1 MQLATPHSTRR
12 KARILVVDDDPG
24 LLRLLTIRLRAEN
37 YEVEAVESAALALAA
52 TSRFRPE
59 LVITDLRMDQMDGI
73 GLLKELQSRY
83 PGLKVII
90 LTAHGTIPDAVHA
103 TQLGAFGFLTKPVDK
118 QELLDQVQKAL
129 RISGFAD
136 NDEDWRAAIIT
147 RSSLVEEKLAQ
158 AHMVAGT
165 DARVLITGE
174 SGTGKELL
182 ARAIHNASPRRAKP
196 FVAINCSAMAE
207 NLLESELFGHIKGS
221 FTGAVRDHQ
230 GLFQAADGGTLL
242 LDEIGDMPMR
252 LQVKLLRVLQENNI
266 RPIGATEAIPVN
278 VRVISATHRDLQQ
291 LMMSG
296 QFREDLYYRL
306 NVVHIEMPPLNRRR
320 EDIPLLVSHFLA
332 QISNESGVRKIYAPE
347 AVELLATADWPGNIR
362 QLSNV
367 VRQNVALSQTP
378 IVPVELVQQ
387 SLGGT
392 QSKLPSFDEARD
404 EFTRSYL
411 SQILQITGGN
421 VSQAARLAKRNRTD
435 FYKLLS
441 RHQLTPET
449 SRGDEAQ
456 AVHRCINGAV
466 SAPFSV
472 LAVSHEL
479 ISP

>member
-1 MQLATPHSTRR
+1 VTPNQTGKR

-37 YEVEAVESAALALAA
+37 YDVEAVESGQLALAA
-52 TSRFRPE
+52 ASRFRPD

-73 GLLKELQSRY
+73 GLLKELQNRW

-103 TQLGAFGFLTKPVDK
+103 TQMGAFGFLTKPVDK

-129 RISGFAD
+129 RISGFG
-136 NDEDWRAAIIT
+136 NSDEDWRSDIIT
-147 RSSLVEEKLAQ
+147 RSAAMEEKLAQ

-165 DARVLITGE
+165 DARVLITGD

-182 ARAIHNASPRRAKP
+182 ARAIHSASPRRNKP

-207 NLLESELFGHIKGS
+207 NLLESELFGHEKGS
-221 FTGAVRDHQ
+221 FTGATHAHR
-230 GLFQAADGGTLL
+230 GLFLAADGGTLM

-252 LQVKLLRVLQENNI
+252 LQVKLLRVLQENLI
-266 RPIGATEAIPVN
+266 RPVGSPDAIPIN

-291 LMMSG
+291 LMSGG

-306 NVVHIEMPPLNRRR
+306 NVVHIEMPPLSRRR
-320 EDIPLLVSHFLA
+320 EDIPLLVAHFLA
-332 QISNESGVRKIYAPE
+332 QIAKESGVRKIYAPE

-362 QLSNV
+362 QLQNV

-378 IVPVELVQQ
+378 IIPVELVQQ
-387 SLGGT
+387 SLGGGPGR
-392 QSKLPSFDEARD
+392 LPSFDEARD

-435 FYKLLS
+435 FYKLLG
-441 RHQLTPET
+441 RHQLTPEEFKQ
-449 SRGDEAQ
+449 R
-456 AVHRCINGAV
+456 
-466 SAPFSV
+466 
-472 LAVSHEL
+472 
-479 ISP
+479 

>member
-1 MQLATPHSTRR
+1 MLAAMQLATPHSTKR

-136 NDEDWRAAIIT
+136 NDEDWRAEIIT

-441 RHQLTPET
+441 RHQLTPEDFKG
-449 SRGDEAQ
+449 R
-456 AVHRCINGAV
+456 
-466 SAPFSV
+466 
-472 LAVSHEL
+472 
-479 ISP
+479 

>member
-1 MQLATPHSTRR
+1 MQLATPHTPKR

-129 RISGFAD
+129 RISGFMD
-136 NDEDWRAAIIT
+136 SDEDWRAEIIT
-147 RSSLVEEKLAQ
+147 RSSLVEEKLSQ

-182 ARAIHNASPRRAKP
+182 ARAIHNASPRRTKP

-266 RPIGATEAIPVN
+266 RPIGATDAIPVN

-306 NVVHIEMPPLNRRR
+306 NVVHIDMPPLNRRR

-362 QLSNV
+362 QLANV

-378 IVPVELVQQ
+378 IIPVELVQQ

-441 RHQLTPET
+441 RHQLTPEDFKG
-449 SRGDEAQ
+449 R
-456 AVHRCINGAV
+456 
-466 SAPFSV
+466 
-472 LAVSHEL
+472 
-479 ISP
+479 

>member
-1 MQLATPHSTRR
+1 MQAAMQLATPHSTKR

-136 NDEDWRAAIIT
+136 NDEDWRAEIIT

-221 FTGAVRDHQ
+221 FTGAVRDHA

-266 RPIGATEAIPVN
+266 RPIGATDAIPVN

-378 IVPVELVQQ
+378 IIPVELVQQ

-441 RHQLTPET
+441 RHQLTPEDFK
-449 SRGDEAQ
+449 SR
-456 AVHRCINGAV
+456 
-466 SAPFSV
+466 
-472 LAVSHEL
+472 
-479 ISP
+479 

>member
-1 MQLATPHSTRR
+1 MHAAMQLATPHSTKR

-129 RISGFAD
+129 RISGFVD
-136 NDEDWRAAIIT
+136 SEEDWRSEIIT
-147 RSSLVEEKLAQ
+147 RSSVVEEKLSQ

-182 ARAIHNASPRRAKP
+182 ARAIHKASPRRNKP

-221 FTGAVRDHQ
+221 FTGAVRDHA

-266 RPIGATEAIPVN
+266 RPIGATDAIAVN
-278 VRVISATHRDLQQ
+278 VRVISSTHRDLQQ

-306 NVVHIEMPPLNRRR
+306 NVVHIDMPPLNRRR

-362 QLSNV
+362 QLANV

-441 RHQLTPET
+441 RHQLTPEDFKG
-449 SRGDEAQ
+449 R
-456 AVHRCINGAV
+456 
-466 SAPFSV
+466 
-472 LAVSHEL
+472 
-479 ISP
+479 

>member
-1 MQLATPHSTRR
+1 MQAAMQLATPHSTKR

-136 NDEDWRAAIIT
+136 NDEDWRAEIIT

-221 FTGAVRDHQ
+221 FTGAVRDHA
-230 GLFQAADGGTLL
+230 GLFQAADAGTLL

-252 LQVKLLRVLQENNI
+252 LQVKLVRVLQENNL
-266 RPIGATEAIPVN
+266 RPIGSTDAIPVN

-332 QISNESGVRKIYAPE
+332 GISNESGVRKIYAPE

-378 IVPVELVQQ
+378 IIPVELVQQ

-441 RHQLTPET
+441 RHQLTPEDFKG
-449 SRGDEAQ
+449 R
-456 AVHRCINGAV
+456 
-466 SAPFSV
+466 
-472 LAVSHEL
+472 
-479 ISP
+479 